1 MTRVVNYLLEKYKE
15 DYKKSI
21 SHELTNE
28 LCSGTLPD
36 YKLYTYL
43 VQDLKFFQVGMQ
55 IFGKTLAYCDEPT
68 SSNIIAKQ
76 IGFVANEENDYF
88 IYCLLHLEENNREE
102 LESKCKEMLARDR
115 SPTLPAVENYLAYLR
130 YIIYNSTSYVEI
142 ITFVYVMEQV
152 YLGWADYHLCR
163 GNVRPNLDF
172 KHRGWIEL
180 HSGDKFTSWV
190 AFLRNEVDR
199 VVRSDLD
206 KKQCEE
212 TFIKT
217 IRLETGFWNA
227 CYQYKI

>member
-1 MTRVVNYLLEKYKE
+1 MISIVNYLLEKYKE
-15 DYKKSI
+15 DFNESI
-21 SHELTNE
+21 THELTNE

-43 VQDLKFFQVGMQ
+43 VQDLKFFQIGMQ
-55 IFGKTLAYCDEPT
+55 IFGKTLAYCDDPT

-88 IYCLLHLEENNREE
+88 NNCLLHLEETNREE
-102 LESKCKEMLARDR
+102 LEKKCKEMLARDR
-115 SPTLPAVENYLAYLR
+115 SPTLPAVKNYLEYLKFV
-130 YIIYNSTSYVEI
+130 IYDATSYVEI

-152 YLGWADYHLCR
+152 YLGWADYQFRRNRVKADLE
-163 GNVRPNLDF
+163 F

-199 VVRSDLD
+199 VVKSDWD
-206 KKQCEE
+206 KKRCEE

-217 IRLETGFWNA
+217 LRLETGFWNA
-227 CYQYKI
+227 CYQYKL